1 MTRIELGL
9 RRPRRCA
16 GCRSPSTTRV
26 RPGSR
31 VTITVSS
38 TERITGTLTDFSNGL
53 PDLPGMSVTD
63 RPEEYMPAPFD
74 FRDPTVVRTL
84 LEL

>member
-1 MTRIELGL
+1 M
-9 RRPRRCA
+9 
-16 GCRSPSTTRV
+16 
-26 RPGSR
+26 
-31 VTITVSS
+31 TITVSS

>member
-1 MTRIELGL
+1 MIETIGIIGAGTMGNGIAQICAAAGL
-9 RRPRRCA
+9 Q
-16 GCRSPSTTRV
+16 
-26 RPGSR
+26 
-31 VTITVSS
+31 VTIAVSS

-63 RPEEYMPAPFD
+63 RSAEYMPAPFD